1 MCFYNPK
8 QKKSK
13 KEIKEESEEVIAK
26 QITEGDLKKDNKLL
40 VTLVAIFTGIVVLI
54 TAIVVFLPYITGSQ
68 KHEIPDVSNM
78 TIKEATK
85 ELSKYGFEISEEIE
99 ESSRDVEEN
108 RVIKT
113 NPGAGTIRKSGAS
126 VKLYVSIGNKEIEV
140 EDYSGK
146 NFEYIQGK
154 LEGSGIQV
162 LKEKEDIPEGADLE
176 DYDEDV
182 IINQSVE
189 PGEFLSKGDTITLYV
204 PNISN
209 EYPDFSNG
217 TFTLSDILEFCDHY
231 SLKCTF
237 KDAKSKKT
245 LNINNDTLI
254 DYSDAEIKSQNR
266 VEGTKITKGATLTI
280 SLDVPSLEQDDEED
294 DGLD

>member
-1 MCFYNPK
+1 
-8 QKKSK
+8 
-13 KEIKEESEEVIAK
+13 
-26 QITEGDLKKDNKLL
+26 
-40 VTLVAIFTGIVVLI
+40 
-54 TAIVVFLPYITGSQ
+54 
-68 KHEIPDVSNM
+68 M